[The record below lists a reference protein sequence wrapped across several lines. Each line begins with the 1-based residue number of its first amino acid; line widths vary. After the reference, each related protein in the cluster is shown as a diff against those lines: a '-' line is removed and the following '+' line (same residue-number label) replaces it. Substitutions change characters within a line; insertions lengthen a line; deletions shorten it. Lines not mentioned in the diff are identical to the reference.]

1 MEQQLSFRYAE
12 SRDTALIWRYITE
25 LADYEGLKHEVTA
38 TEELLEE
45 WLFDKQKA
53 EVIFARE
60 NGREIGFAFLGRGGL
75 YLEDLYIQPEF
86 RGRGYGK
93 STMEKLAHIAVER
106 GCGRLEWWCLDRN
119 QPSIEFYLSLGA
131 VPMSEWT
138 VYRISGDTLSEL
150 AEGASSGC

>member
-12 SRDTALIWRYITE
+12 RRDTALILRYITE

-60 NGREIGFAFLGRGGL
+60 NGREIGFALFFHNFSTFLGRGGIPRTGIRK
-75 YLEDLYIQPEF
+75 EH
-86 RGRGYGK
+86 YGK
-93 STMEKLAHIAVER
+93 TRPYCGGKGLRSSGMVVPRPESTQHRI
-106 GCGRLEWWCLDRN
+106 
-119 QPSIEFYLSLGA
+119 LSL
-131 VPMSEWT
+131 
-138 VYRISGDTLSEL
+138 SG
-150 AEGASSGC
+150 SGTDE

>member
-12 SRDTALIWRYITE
+12 SRDTALILRYITE

-60 NGREIGFAFLGRGGL
+60 NGREIGFALFFHNFSTFLGRGGISL
-75 YLEDLYIQPEF
+75 YSAGIPRTGIRKEH
-86 RGRGYGK
+86 YGK
-93 STMEKLAHIAVER
+93 TRPYCGGKGLRSSGMVVPRPESTQHRI
-106 GCGRLEWWCLDRN
+106 
-119 QPSIEFYLSLGA
+119 LSL
-131 VPMSEWT
+131 
-138 VYRISGDTLSEL
+138 SG
-150 AEGASSGC
+150 SGTDE

>member
-12 SRDTALIWRYITE
+12 SRDTALILRYITE

-60 NGREIGFAFLGRGGL
+60 NGREIGFALFFHNFSTFLGRGGI
-75 YLEDLYIQPEF
+75 YLEDLYI
-86 RGRGYGK
+86 
-93 STMEKLAHIAVER
+93 
-106 GCGRLEWWCLDRN
+106 
-119 QPSIEFYLSLGA
+119 
-131 VPMSEWT
+131 
-138 VYRISGDTLSEL
+138 
-150 AEGASSGC
+150 